1 MGKLKIAIIGCG
13 RISVVYKEAFKN
25 LSDTIEVRFAVDK
38 VLDRA
43 ESFAKEF
50 EQCSFSDRIED
61 LLEEDLDVVHIC
73 TPHFL
78 HKEQIIKCLDK
89 GIHVLTEK
97 PLAITLQDADAIIEV
112 ANSSGRK
119 FGVIFQ
125 NRYIEGVVKAKQLID
140 SGEMGKV
147 LGAWSSLTWWR
158 PPSYYECDWK
168 GSWEKEGGGV
178 LIDQAIHSI
187 DLVQHLVGSKVKW
200 IKGQI
205 DNRVLKSVE
214 VEDVASA
221 AIGFE
226 NGCIY
231 SLFATNYYTKSSP
244 IQIEIMCENGIIN
257 IKGFDVTI
265 EKDGE
270 TTTIEHNDKI
280 ESGGQ
285 GYWGIYHY
293 YQIKEFYDN
302 VIEDTPVKVTGYEGK
317 KALEIVLG
325 VYESAKESIKL
336 EISNQE

>member
-1 MGKLKIAIIGCG
+1 MKKLRIGIIGCG
-13 RISVVYKEAFKN
+13 RISVVYKEVFKKC
-25 LSDTIEVRFAVDK
+25 SDQIEVAFAVDK

-43 ESFAKEF
+43 KTFATDF
-50 EQCSFSDRIED
+50 EDCSYSDKLED
-61 LLEEDLDVVHIC
+61 LLEEKLDIVHIC

-78 HKEQIIKCLDK
+78 HKEQILQCLDK
-89 GIHVLTEK
+89 GINVLTEK
-97 PLAITLQDADAIIEV
+97 PLAITMEDADIIIDA
-112 ANSSGRK
+112 ANKSDKK

-187 DLVQHLVGSKVKW
+187 DLVQYLVGSKVEW
-200 IKGQI
+200 IQGQI

-226 NGCIY
+226 SGCIY
-231 SLFATNYYTKSSP
+231 SLFATNYYTKSAP
-244 IQIEIMCENGIIN
+244 IQIEIMCEKGIIN

-270 TTTIEHNDKI
+270 TSTIKHNDKI
-280 ESGGQ
+280 EFEGK

-293 YQIKEFYDN
+293 HQIKEFYDN
-302 VIEDTPVKVTGYEGK
+302 VIKDTPVKVTGCEGR

-325 VYESAKESIKL
+325 VYKSAKESQKIEVNK
-336 EISNQE
+336 